1 MALAIKAQLAD
12 VTVDEDPAQA
22 KQIIGEIKADAAG
35 ALENL
40 RDLARGIYP
49 PLLADLGLAAAL
61 GAQASKSPVPVVI
74 EAGWIGRFPQD
85 TEAAVHSCCPESLQ
99 NIRLVR
105 RIATQAR
112 ICLQAQDGSLRFT
125 VSDDGAGY
133 DARHTPMGSGLRN
146 MADRLAA
153 LGGRREIRSAPG
165 QGTTITGQ
173 LPVPPT
179 IGNHQRTAV
188 TNSQDG
194 TQLPADSWRE
204 DATGNPPQ
212 TLIAGHGAPDKLAP
226 RMLTPAAFTG
236 KPS

>member
-74 EAGWIGRFPQD
+74 EAGRIGRFPQD
-85 TEAAVHSCCPESLQ
+85 TEAAVYFCCLEALQ
-99 NIRLVR
+99 NTAKYAH
-105 RIATQAR
+105 ATQAR

-153 LGGRREIRSAPG
+153 LGGRLEIRSAPG

-194 TQLPADSWRE
+194 TQPPADSWRE

-212 TLIAGHGAPDKLAP
+212 TLIAGHGAPDN
-226 RMLTPAAFTG
+226 
-236 KPS
+236 